1 MAHAGGRP
9 PMYKTAEEMQAV
21 IDKYFADCDGELLVD
36 KEGKQVYDK
45 YGQPVW
51 IKVKPPTVT
60 GLALALGFNTRLA
73 LLNYQAK
80 YEFVNTVTRAKS
92 QIEAYA
98 ESRLYDKDGANGA
111 KFSLANNFKEWREKS
126 EVDTTLRNPEGESFR
141 VDTLTKE
148 QRDAKFNEIISKAV
162 DTKE

>member
-1 MAHAGGRP
+1 
-9 PMYKTAEEMQAV
+9 MYKTAEEMQAV